1 MPSTWP
7 LSRRLE
13 LRTALRLGPLF
24 VACHSRRMLVVAAES
39 IQPRRYVLLLC
50 YLALWS
56 RTWPRW
62 GAAWEIVR
70 ERHEV

>member
-1 MPSTWP
+1 MPSLWP

-13 LRTALRLGPLF
+13 L
-24 VACHSRRMLVVAAES
+24 
-39 IQPRRYVLLLC
+39 VLLLC

-70 ERHEV
+70 DDG